1 VAILTLVTLIAFEAL
16 AVSTAMP
23 VAARALDG
31 VRSYGLAFAA
41 YFATLLLGTVAA
53 GGWND
58 ARGPR
63 GPVLGGLGLFATGL
77 AVAGAAPTFP
87 VLLVGRAVSGLGGGL
102 LVVSLYVVVA
112 DVYPADLQPRV
123 FGAIS
128 TAWVLPSIVG
138 PAIAGWL
145 ATHWSWRAVFLV
157 VLPLAVLLLPVLAP
171 QLRSSSRSGERDPAQ
186 TRRLLLLGLGL
197 AVGALS
203 LQAGIDAGVPR
214 GVAFVVVG
222 ALLVLLTLPRLVP
235 PGTLRLARG
244 LPALVAVRGLF
255 TGTFSGAEAFVPLML
270 VDHRGISPALA
281 GSALTVGSLGWT
293 AGSWMQGS
301 RWFRLERTSILTL
314 GAVLVGTGV
323 LLLAVT
329 PLGSLSAWLV
339 PPAWIVAAGGMGLGM
354 SSMSV
359 LTLWLSPEGEEGRSS
374 AALQVGDSLGSLLGI
389 GLAGALFATLHTP
402 AFPDAGAYGIVWLVL
417 GLVGL
422 LGALASLRV
431 RPARGSRTAVVPA
444 DAEPA
449 A

>member
-1 VAILTLVTLIAFEAL
+1 MGARPRPEQVPGVPGVQGDLRGSAARGRRGRVVRLTSPAPPSEARQALPRLLSRRYRLGTIAIITLVTLIAFEAL

-23 VAARALDG
+23 VAAQALHG
-31 VRSYGLAFAA
+31 VRSYGLAFAS
-41 YFATLLLGTVAA
+41 YFATLMLGTVAA
-53 GGWND
+53 GGWTD

-63 GPVLGGLGLFATGL
+63 APVLTGLGLFAGGL
-77 AVAGAAPTFP
+77 LLAGAAPTFP

-214 GVAFVVVG
+214 GVA
-222 ALLVLLTLPRLVP
+222 
-235 PGTLRLARG
+235 
-244 LPALVAVRGLF
+244 
-255 TGTFSGAEAFVPLML
+255 
-270 VDHRGISPALA
+270 
-281 GSALTVGSLGWT
+281 
-293 AGSWMQGS
+293 
-301 RWFRLERTSILTL
+301 
-314 GAVLVGTGV
+314 
-323 LLLAVT
+323 
-329 PLGSLSAWLV
+329 
-339 PPAWIVAAGGMGLGM
+339 
-354 SSMSV
+354 
-359 LTLWLSPEGEEGRSS
+359 
-374 AALQVGDSLGSLLGI
+374 
-389 GLAGALFATLHTP
+389 
-402 AFPDAGAYGIVWLVL
+402 
-417 GLVGL
+417 
-422 LGALASLRV
+422 
-431 RPARGSRTAVVPA
+431 
-444 DAEPA
+444 
-449 A
+449 